1 VLRALIVALVCLVL
15 TPAAASAAVVT
26 IELQPARGADYGETH
41 SITGKLT
48 GEFNAPL
55 VGRQVV
61 LEAHGY
67 PYRRP
72 FAPIA
77 TAMTGLDGRFAF
89 ERAFDVNQRVR
100 VFVPETGDRSRFA
113 SAYVF
118 PRTELTF
125 SLVRRNV
132 VRVVQTYRTPDA
144 VKLTAPTLFYVGRA
158 GKPQAPR
165 AAKAKTKPVMRKGKR
180 VKGRFRARADVRIPA
195 AWKGDFRYASCFPY
209 NDGMGDPRLGC
220 PKKRYKF

>member
-1 VLRALIVALVCLVL
+1 MLRALIVALVCVVL
-15 TPAAASAAVVT
+15 APAAASAAVVT

-48 GEFNAPL
+48 GEFSAPL

-118 PRTELTF
+118 PRTKLTF

-132 VRVVQTYRTPDA
+132 VRVVQTYRTPDS

-158 GKPQAPR
+158 GKPRAPR

-195 AWKGDFRYASCFPY
+195 AWKGRFRYASCFPY
-209 NDGMGDPRLGC
+209 NAGMGNPTIGC
-220 PKKRYKF
+220 PKKKYRF